1 MWIINKFHWI
11 LLKNFQNKLR
21 LMVKKTLRKY
31 GYHSDKQEKAT
42 ITVLEPSK
50 LLGLEW
56 VE

>member
-1 MWIINKFHWI
+1 M
-11 LLKNFQNKLR
+11 KNFQNKLR